1 METLQLEYDE
11 YKNDSFHSIKCNS
24 EKIEQS
30 FEKIQRITHSLKSSA
45 DRDTKSNRD
54 MQDIINES
62 IPVEV
67 SQEQRACDISNEES
81 IVDEL
86 ATSV

>member
-1 METLQLEYDE
+1 
-11 YKNDSFHSIKCNS
+11 
-24 EKIEQS
+24 
-30 FEKIQRITHSLKSSA
+30 
-45 DRDTKSNRD
+45 